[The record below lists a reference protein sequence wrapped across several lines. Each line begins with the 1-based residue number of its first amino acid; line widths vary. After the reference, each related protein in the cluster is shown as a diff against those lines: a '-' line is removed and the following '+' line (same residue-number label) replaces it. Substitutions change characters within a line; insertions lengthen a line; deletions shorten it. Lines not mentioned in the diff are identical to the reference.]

1 MSDSR
6 RQRRI
11 WYAVGGV
18 MIVAFLAFG
27 ATSFKNN
34 LTPYVSI
41 EEAMQR
47 SAKVQVKGALVPDS
61 SEYVE
66 ASEQLRFGLVDKDGT
81 TMSVLYSGVKPGNFE
96 EAIEIV
102 AVGSYR
108 DGSFHADQLLVKCPS
123 KYQGL
128 DEGPREYA
136 SEA

>member
-66 ASEQLRFGLVDKDGT
+66 ASEQLRFGLVDEDGT
-81 TMSVLYSGVKPGNFE
+81 TMSVLYSGIKPGNFE

-128 DEGPREYA
+128 DEAPREYA

>member
-1 MSDSR
+1 MSDPR

-66 ASEQLRFGLVDKDGT
+66 ASEMLAFGLVDEDGN
-81 TMSVLYSGVKPGNFE
+81 TMAVLYNGVKPGNFE
-96 EAIEIV
+96 EATEIV

-108 DGSFHADQLLVKCPS
+108 DGAFYADQLLVKCPS

-128 DEGPREYA
+128 DEDPREYS
-136 SEA
+136 SET

>member
-41 EEAMQR
+41 EEAMKR

-66 ASEQLRFGLVDKDGT
+66 ASEELRFGLVDEDGN

-96 EAIEIV
+96 EATEIV

-108 DGSFHADQLLVKCPS
+108 DGSFYADQLLVKCPS

-128 DEGPREYA
+128 DEAPGEYS

>member
-1 MSDSR
+1 MKDPR

-18 MIVAFLAFG
+18 LIVGFLAFG

-41 EEAMQR
+41 EEAMKR
-47 SAKVQVKGALVPDS
+47 PAKVQVKGSLVPDS

-66 ASEQLRFGLVDKDGT
+66 ASEQLRFGLEDTNGNI
-81 TMSVLYSGVKPGNFE
+81 MPVLYRGTKPGNFE

-102 AVGSYR
+102 AVGTYKE
-108 DGSFHADQLLVKCPS
+108 GAFHADQLLVKCPS

-128 DEGPREYA
+128 DEDPRAYA